1 MKIFLILIL
10 AIVLLFLIQILLIQI
25 DLKTDYSK
33 KELIYYFHAD
43 NGFFINV
50 PYFFWQINKQKVI
63 EQIFSESIIYEGK
76 TYIVTAIFKRK
87 KHLSNGTEFFPNFL
101 YRDFIAT
108 VELQPVPNNVITNIN
123 QVVGNNNTISNN
135 TYINQQLQNIVY
147 NIDTLLQSDIN
158 DTDKQS
164 LELFKLKLQQN
175 SVTEK
180 DKNRVLCVLTKLAQ
194 YAPYASLA
202 SSIINLIKS
211 LLP

>member
-1 MKIFLILIL
+1 M
-10 AIVLLFLIQILLIQI
+10 
-25 DLKTDYSK
+25 
-33 KELIYYFHAD
+33 
-43 NGFFINV
+43 
-50 PYFFWQINKQKVI
+50 
-63 EQIFSESIIYEGK
+63 
-76 TYIVTAIFKRK
+76 
-87 KHLSNGTEFFPNFL
+87 
-101 YRDFIAT
+101 AT

-135 TYINQQLQNIVY
+135 THINQQLQNIVY
-147 NIDTLLQSDIN
+147 NIDTLLQSNIN

-175 SVTEK
+175 SITEK

>member
-1 MKIFLILIL
+1 MKICLIFILALILFFI
-10 AIVLLFLIQILLIQI
+10 IQALLIQI
-25 DLKTDYSK
+25 DLKTDYSNK
-33 KELIYYFHAD
+33 DITYYFHAD

-50 PYFFWQINKQKVI
+50 PYFIWQINKQKVI

-87 KHLSNGTEFFPNFL
+87 KHLSNGTEIFPNFL
-101 YRDFIAT
+101 YRDFMAT

-135 TYINQQLQNIVY
+135 THINQQLQNIVY
-147 NIDTLLQSDIN
+147 NIDTLLQSNIN

-175 SVTEK
+175 SITEK